1 MSRFLI
7 WTPVTI
13 RSRFSR
19 SSSRLAGRLR
29 AITLPAGSVGSRQRR
44 SAAVTRSKAFRPL
57 VSATKLDPRSIAG
70 YLAFWAHI
78 AGNGRVIAA
87 SPGATVFTF
96 APARG
101 IQRVNWGQRI
111 PSRCFALA
119 SVTDLVPRDPPAYAN
134 AYVSTGPG
142 VPARSSSV
150 VVQTFDASGG
160 NVPEPVN
167 VAVMCP

>member
-1 MSRFLI
+1 MSRFLTYARHNSI
-7 WTPVTI
+7 AI
-13 RSRFSR
+13 
-19 SSSRLAGRLR
+19 LALLVALGGTSYA
-29 AITLPAGSVGSRQRR
+29 AINLPAGSVGSRQLR
-44 SAAVTRSKAFRPL
+44 SAAVTQAKLSNRS

-78 AGNGRVIAA
+78 AANGRVIAS
-87 SPGATVFTF
+87 SPRATVFTL

-101 IQRVNWGQRI
+101 IQRVNWGRRI

-119 SVTDLVPRDPPAYAN
+119 SVTDLVPGNPPAYAN

-142 VPARSSSV
+142 VPAGSSSV